1 MHNDLQVLFLSHPKK
16 FLRDTQKCK
25 VFRRMHRSI
34 GSLVSLKNL
43 SKLLLNVDI
52 QEGEHSSVKD
62 AQVTMR
68 LYTTFKKEWEAELH
82 NRQVKANEER
92 SVAAG
97 DESRLAVIK
106 DGAFKKQSE
115 IEILTGN
122 ENHKKYLQ
130 NKLRKRNSGKK
141 VKKFLK

>member
-1 MHNDLQVLFLSHPKK
+1 
-16 FLRDTQKCK
+16 
-25 VFRRMHRSI
+25 
-34 GSLVSLKNL
+34 
-43 SKLLLNVDI
+43 
-52 QEGEHSSVKD
+52 
-62 AQVTMR
+62 
-68 LYTTFKKEWEAELH
+68 
-82 NRQVKANEER
+82 
-92 SVAAG
+92 VAAG